1 MLNGIP
7 KIFSPELLGTLCE
20 MGHSDQIVLADGN
33 FPVGMYAKIPGLK
46 ILRADGHGI
55 PELLDAILTLMP
67 LDTHTD
73 KPVSLMQKMDCDRD
87 MEIPII
93 GRYEQIVAAHDARG
107 RDTMEFVER
116 FAFYEKAKL
125 ARAIVYTG
133 ESAIYANII
142 VQKGVL

>member
-7 KIFSPELLGTLCE
+7 KILSPELLKTLCG
-20 MGHSDQIVLADGN
+20 MGHSDQLVLADGN
-33 FPVGMYAKIPGLK
+33 FPVGMYDGIPGLK

-67 LDTHTD
+67 LDSYAD
-73 KPVSLMQKMDCDRD
+73 KPVSLMQKMECDAD

-93 GRYEQIVAAHDARG
+93 GKYKQIVAAHDPRG
-107 RDTMEFVER
+107 DDAFEFVER
-116 FAFYEKAKL
+116 FAFYERAKR

-133 ESAIYANII
+133 ESAVYANVI
-142 VQKGVL
+142 VQKGVV